1 MSNPDDTKQ
10 CPYCGITFSLEGV
23 NAEHTSF
30 NFKRFVPSGGPS
42 TFAPSNVRT
51 SYTSTNHYCPSCKG
65 KIIWL
70 NEVENSKRGDQHTS
84 VVKSITL
91 LWPKHPVCQVPKGVP
106 EPLAS
111 DFREAHDTLP
121 ISPKASAALS
131 RRCLQTIIQD
141 QERFTDRNLID
152 LVKKLL
158 ALNKLPSHLA
168 QDLDAIRN
176 VGNFAAHQQKD
187 QSTGDIID
195 VQPGEAEWTL
205 EVLRALITFYYIEL
219 PEGQARRD
227 AFNAKLKAA
236 GQKPML

>member
-1 MSNPDDTKQ
+1 MSKPDDTKE
-10 CPYCGITFSLEGV
+10 CPYCGIAFSLDGV
-23 NAEHTSF
+23 NAEHGFF

-42 TFAPSNVRT
+42 RFATPNTYT
-51 SYTSTNHYCPSCKG
+51 SYTSTNHLCPSCQG

-70 NEVENSKRGDQHTS
+70 NEVENTKRGEQYTS
-84 VVKSITL
+84 QIKSVIL
-91 LWPKHPVCQVPKGVP
+91 LWPKNPVCQVPKGVP

-111 DFREAHDTLP
+111 DYREAHDTLP

-141 QERFTDRNLID
+141 QEGFTDHNLID
-152 LVKKLL
+152 QVKKLL
-158 ALNKLPSHLA
+158 ALKKLPSHLA
-168 QDLDAIRN
+168 SELDAIRT

-187 QSTGDIID
+187 QSTGAVID

-205 EVLRALITFYYIEL
+205 EVLTALMTFYYVEL
-219 PEGQARRD
+219 PQSQARRD

>member
-1 MSNPDDTKQ
+1 MSNPHETKE
-10 CPYCGITFSLEGV
+10 CPYCGIIFSLEGV
-23 NAEHTSF
+23 NAEHSIF
-30 NFKRFVPSGGPS
+30 NFKRFTPGGGPS
-42 TFAPSNVRT
+42 RFVSPDVYI
-51 SYTSTNHYCPSCKG
+51 SYSSTNHLCPSCKG

-70 NEVENSKRGDQHTS
+70 NEIENSRIGDHHMSTI
-84 VVKSITL
+84 KSITL
-91 LWPKHPVCQVPKGVP
+91 LWPKHPLCHVPTGVP

-111 DFREAHDTLP
+111 DFREAHDALP

-141 QERFTDRNLID
+141 KEGFSERNLID
-152 LVKKLL
+152 QVKKLL
-158 ALNKLPSHLA
+158 ALNKIPSHLA
-168 QDLDAIRN
+168 IDLDAIRN

-205 EVLRALITFYYIEL
+205 EVLRALMTFYYVDL
-219 PEGQARRD
+219 PESQARRD